1 VRNAEFRTYRTLRD
15 EDVIEAAADLYLA
28 AFSRPPY
35 GETAIDRAGFIDRVR
50 RYAGRDGFRLATA
63 SDGTGISGLVLAVVA
78 HPGDWY
84 REELAGQLTSAEVD
98 RWLGERCLEVVHLA
112 VRPAAEG
119 QGIGSRLLGA
129 VVADAQAPTGVL
141 TVDPRADRAR
151 RLYAHQGWQVV
162 REDVTIGERGPMELR
177 ARDL

>member
-1 VRNAEFRTYRTLRD
+1 MTDPEITTHRALPG
-15 EDVIEAAADLYLA
+15 EDVIEAAADAYLA

-35 GETAIDRAGFIDRVR
+35 GETAIERAGFIDRVR
-50 RYAGRDGFRLATA
+50 RYAGRDGFRLATS
-63 SDGTGISGLVLAVVA
+63 SDETGISGLALAVVA

-84 REELAGQLTSAEVD
+84 REQLAGQLTAAEAE

-112 VRPAAEG
+112 VQPASEG
-119 QGIGSRLLGA
+119 HGIGSRLLDA
-129 VVADAQAPTGVL
+129 VVADATAPTGIL

-151 RLYAHQGWQVV
+151 RLYERHGWQVV
-162 REDVTIGERGPMELR
+162 RDEITVGEHGPMELR